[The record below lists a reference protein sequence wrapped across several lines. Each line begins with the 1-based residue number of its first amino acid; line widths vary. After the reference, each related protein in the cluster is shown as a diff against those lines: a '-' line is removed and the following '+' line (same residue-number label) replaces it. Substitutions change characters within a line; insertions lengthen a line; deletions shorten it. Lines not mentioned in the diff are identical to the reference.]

1 MSVDSLPAYVR
12 LEKRALHRVDDAA
25 GVQIACREGSV
36 WLTLDDD
43 YQDYVL
49 EAGETFTTG
58 EHRRALIY
66 ALAPARI
73 DLVANQSRKTTMETF
88 SRFHAMPSMKVAR

>member
-1 MSVDSLPAYVR
+1 MTTVTLPRYVR
-12 LEKRALHRVDDAA
+12 LEKRALHSVADAA
-25 GVQIACREGSV
+25 GVQIACLEGSV
-36 WLTLDDD
+36 WLTLDGDD
-43 YQDYVL
+43 QDYVL

-73 DLVANQSRKTTMETF
+73 DLVADQSRNETMETF
-88 SRFHAMPSMKVAR
+88 SRFHAIPLMKAAR